1 LFSNILCI
9 WITTIISIIPP
20 VDCIL
25 NDIKSRMSKNKG
37 NLKYYELK
45 GKIKHQ
51 ENNKERSKQDGSD
64 TEEDEEIKTIS
75 NNGGN
80 VL

>member
-1 LFSNILCI
+1 
-9 WITTIISIIPP
+9 
-20 VDCIL
+20 
-25 NDIKSRMSKNKG
+25 MSKNKG

-51 ENNKERSKQDGSD
+51 KNNKEKRSKQDGSD

-75 NNGGN
+75 NNGGT